1 MIYFLFFY
9 VFYFTLLYLNIQKLM
24 TTLKNKLCNEDDNT
38 YSTTYTI
45 MNNIK
50 VVENH
55 IFIKDYRDLNT
66 RIHTNKLS
74 FKITNT
80 LYNKEL
86 SIYFKIYMDNIHYYT
101 LNTNYILTTD
111 YIKSINSIN
120 AINSIVDIFITRCV
134 NIIITLQFN
143 NCIYCNKKFSIKNSK
158 DTLCTSCF
166 THKSN

>member
-1 MIYFLFFY
+1 
-9 VFYFTLLYLNIQKLM
+9 M

-50 VVENH
+50 VAENH

-120 AINSIVDIFITRCV
+120 SIVDIFITRCV

-143 NCIYCNKKFSIKNSK
+143 NCIYCKKKFSIKNSK

-166 THKSN
+166 TPLK